1 MTRPP
6 FRFEPLS
13 EAHDRNA
20 FHCGEEALDRY
31 FQTQVTQDIRRR
43 ITNCFL
49 AIEAETGQI
58 AAYYTLSAA
67 SVALTELPPEETKRL
82 PRYPTLPAV
91 RIGRLAVDEKFHR
104 RGLGASMLMNAV
116 HRTLRDAAAAYAL
129 LVDAKNKSATAFYEH
144 HGFRALA
151 GQPRTLFL
159 PLATAQKALFK
170 KAPH

>member
-1 MTRPP
+1 MTPAP
-6 FRFEPLS
+6 FRFELLG
-13 EAHDRNA
+13 EAHDRSA
-20 FHCGEEALDRY
+20 FRCGEEALDRY

-43 ITNCFL
+43 ITNCFV
-49 AIEAETGQI
+49 AIETETGQI

-67 SVALTELPPEETKRL
+67 SIALTELPPEGTKRL

-91 RIGRLAVDEKFHR
+91 RIGRLVVDEKFHR
-104 RGLGASMLMNAV
+104 RGLGASMLMNPV

-129 LVDAKNKSATAFYEH
+129 LVNAKNNSATAFYEH

-151 GQPRTLFL
+151 SQPSTLFL

-170 KAPH
+170 KAPY